1 MKRFLVIFVIVLLAL
16 SGCGKEVEYD
26 EFGNEITPEPT
37 SDTEKA
43 LFMINQAID
52 DYNNGVIKEKEVEW
66 NTTIK
71 PLPIEIESIPNIK
84 SLNEL
89 DDIEIKNRITN
100 AVYDGLY
107 NLDKYSMV
115 FEIYNYGT
123 SFWLNGTTSFQVD
136 VDSIEVN
143 NPKFSEIKSTLDT
156 LMAEDIEVLAWLYGV
171 NVELGQESV
180 EYPGFFKVNLV
191 GPNKYNSIQELKD
204 KSESIFTQDFL
215 STYYQVAF
223 ESEDPIY
230 REINGD
236 LYCSISE
243 SDIYEGL
250 PYDTSRIIATKETD
264 NEILV
269 DLVVSFGQDIDSE
282 LQRIILVKT
291 DQGLRFNNVY

>member
-71 PLPIEIESIPNIK
+71 PLPIEFESIPNIK

>member
-171 NVELGQESV
+171 NVKLGQESG

-191 GPNKYNSIQELKD
+191 GHNKYNSIQELKD
-204 KSESIFTQDFL
+204 KAESIFTQDFL

>member
-16 SGCGKEVEYD
+16 TGCSKEIEYD

-52 DYNNGVIKEKEVEW
+52 DYNNGVIKEKEIEW

-84 SLNEL
+84 SINEL

-107 NLDKYSMV
+107 KLDKYSMI

-123 SFWLNGTTSFQVD
+123 SFWLNGTTSFQID
-136 VDSIEVN
+136 INSIEVN
-143 NPKFSEIKSTLDT
+143 NPKFSEIKTTLDK
-156 LMAEDIEVLAWLYGV
+156 LMEEDIEVLAWLYGV
-171 NVELGQESV
+171 NVELGQESI

-191 GPNKYNSIQELKD
+191 GPNKYNSIQELKN
-204 KSESIFTQDFL
+204 KAESIFTQEFL

-223 ESEDPIY
+223 ESDDPIY
-230 REINGD
+230 REIDGD

-269 DLVVSFGQDIDSE
+269 DLVVSFGEDIDSE
-282 LQRIILVKT
+282 LQRIVLIKT
-291 DQGLRFNNVY
+291 ENGLRFNNVY

>member
-171 NVELGQESV
+171 NVELGQESA

>member
-26 EFGNEITPEPT
+26 EFWNEITPEPT

>member
-1 MKRFLVIFVIVLLAL
+1 
-16 SGCGKEVEYD
+16 
-26 EFGNEITPEPT
+26 
-37 SDTEKA
+37 
-43 LFMINQAID
+43 
-52 DYNNGVIKEKEVEW
+52 
-66 NTTIK
+66 
-71 PLPIEIESIPNIK
+71 
-84 SLNEL
+84 
-89 DDIEIKNRITN
+89 
-100 AVYDGLY
+100 
-107 NLDKYSMV
+107 MV
-115 FEIYNYGT
+115 GH
-123 SFWLNGTTSFQVD
+123 
-136 VDSIEVN
+136 
-143 NPKFSEIKSTLDT
+143 
-156 LMAEDIEVLAWLYGV
+156 
-171 NVELGQESV
+171 
-180 EYPGFFKVNLV
+180 
-191 GPNKYNSIQELKD
+191 NKYNSIQELKD
-204 KSESIFTQDFL
+204 KAESIFTQDFL